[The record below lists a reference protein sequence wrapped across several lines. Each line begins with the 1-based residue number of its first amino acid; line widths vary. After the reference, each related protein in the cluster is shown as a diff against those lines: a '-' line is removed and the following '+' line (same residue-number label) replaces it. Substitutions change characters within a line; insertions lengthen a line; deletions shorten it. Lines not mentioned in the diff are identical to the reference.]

1 MIRGHLD
8 MIILKLIIEKDR
20 YGYEIARC
28 IKERT
33 KSAFII
39 KEATLYS
46 VVNRLFDQNL
56 ITSYIGE
63 KTHGKQ
69 RRYYRITSL
78 GKAYYNEKLSEWNKM
93 KQILDTLLEVE
104 S

>member
-20 YGYEIARC
+20 YGYEIAKC
-28 IKERT
+28 IKDRT

-46 VVNRLFDQNL
+46 VVNRLYEQKL

-78 GKAYYNEKLSEWNKM
+78 GKAYYHEKLLEWNEM
-93 KQILDTLLEVE
+93 KEILDTLLEAK
-104 S
+104 